1 MQCERIPAE
10 KSLEVVPRHTHQL
23 RGFGSSCRR
32 RTRRFVQKRHLT
44 EAVPFA
50 ADRELLFGPIRARLR
65 NLDRAPKDGAEGV
78 ARLTLLEE
86 CLAGFNRP
94 TTNDGRN
101 RVQVIVRESLEEID
115 LLEQGDDFLSGP
127 FLRAL
132 RHGSSPRGLL
142 EGCCDTYPALERRF
156 PWLLDYLVLLDLD
169 PLWARLAPLLTPVHW
184 LIAVVAGPPAA
195 ILDWLVV
202 RFGAVSG
209 LFSSAVWSVLSALP
223 MPGLAQD
230 LLWVRPVEPFRP
242 IEHDAQ
248 AVVKRQYKTVRWWS
262 YIAAFTIHACVF
274 IF

>member
-1 MQCERIPAE
+1 M
-10 KSLEVVPRHTHQL
+10 
-23 RGFGSSCRR
+23 
-32 RTRRFVQKRHLT
+32 
-44 EAVPFA
+44 
-50 ADRELLFGPIRARLR
+50 
-65 NLDRAPKDGAEGV
+65 
-78 ARLTLLEE
+78 
-86 CLAGFNRP
+86 
-94 TTNDGRN
+94 
-101 RVQVIVRESLEEID
+101 
-115 LLEQGDDFLSGP
+115 
-127 FLRAL
+127 
-132 RHGSSPRGLL
+132 

-209 LFSSAVWSVLSALP
+209 LFSSAVWSALSALP

-248 AVVKRQYKTVRWWS
+248 AVVKRRYKTVRRWS